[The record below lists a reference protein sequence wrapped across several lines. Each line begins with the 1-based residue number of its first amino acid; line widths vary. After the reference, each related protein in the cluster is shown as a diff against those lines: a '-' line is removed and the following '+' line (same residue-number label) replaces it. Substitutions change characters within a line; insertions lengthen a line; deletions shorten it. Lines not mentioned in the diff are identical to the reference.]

1 MLIRTFVREDVAMAS
16 NTRKRRKTEEPVVE
30 IDDSF
35 SRVMA
40 RACLAAADQIQESAI
55 SQISVD
61 WERGTPTEFEQSR
74 RASRDDFGVV
84 GEIHRKA
91 IPERRWR
98 VEYNRLTATYRLEEI
113 EEEPAAAVVE
123 TAPRRP
129 RTEAAATPKQPSA
142 PSPAR
147 RRAKKCA

>member
-1 MLIRTFVREDVAMAS
+1 MAGK
-16 NTRKRRKTEEPVVE
+16 TRKREKPQEPVVE

-35 SRVMA
+35 NRVMN
-40 RACLAAADQIQESAI
+40 RACLAAADQIQEKSI
-55 SQISVD
+55 SQISVE
-61 WERGTPTEFEQSR
+61 WERGSQADFEQSR

-113 EEEPAAAVVE
+113 EPE
-123 TAPRRP
+123 
-129 RTEAAATPKQPSA
+129 SA
-142 PSPAR
+142 
-147 RRAKKCA
+147 

>member
-16 NTRKRRKTEEPVVE
+16 NTRKRQKAQEPVVE

-35 SRVMA
+35 NRVMA
-40 RACLAAADQIQESAI
+40 RACLAAADQIQESSI
-55 SQISVD
+55 SQISVE

-74 RASRDDFGVV
+74 RANRDDFGVV

-91 IPERRWR
+91 IPEQRWR

-113 EEEPAAAVVE
+113 EEEPLKAAVE
-123 TAPRRP
+123 APPRRP
-129 RTEAAATPKQPSA
+129 RATANAATAQPTAS
-142 PSPAR
+142 PPAR

>member
-16 NTRKRRKTEEPVVE
+16 NTRKRQKTQEPVIE

-35 SRVMA
+35 TRVMA
-40 RACLAAADQIQESAI
+40 RACLAAADQIQEASI
-55 SQISVD
+55 SQLKVD
-61 WERGTPTEFEQSR
+61 WANGSQVEFEQSR

-113 EEEPAAAVVE
+113 DPE
-123 TAPRRP
+123 TP
-129 RTEAAATPKQPSA
+129 
-142 PSPAR
+142 
-147 RRAKKCA
+147 